1 MSFSEAP
8 TTAIK
13 GQRELLEWYSLPKEA
28 NGCEVWVPIPKRF
41 SPLLGDTT
49 ILSTLG
55 ANLPQTLLVRV
66 RVFWLTNLSYPIGNS
81 PFFISSHSYHFP
93 SHGLSWHLFWRSV
106 VSRNNF
112 KYSVHLPCHGEYHVS
127 CLLIQKMCLL
137 HLWYPLNM
145 DEGES
150 VHTVMYWSFFV
161 SVGEIQYLRFIPD
174 ILCWNLG
181 CIFPQKLW
189 QFFSY
194 IGL

>member
-55 ANLPQTLLVRV
+55 ANLPQALLVCV
-66 RVFWLTNLSYPIGNS
+66 RVFWLTNLSYPTGNS

-106 VSRNNF
+106 VSRN
-112 KYSVHLPCHGEYHVS
+112 HLISNILFIYHVMENTMYPAFWFRKCAYSIYDIHSIWMKGKVCS
-127 CLLIQKMCLL
+127 CCDVLVLFC
-137 HLWYPLNM
+137 
-145 DEGES
+145 
-150 VHTVMYWSFFV
+150 
-161 SVGEIQYLRFIPD
+161 
-174 ILCWNLG
+174 
-181 CIFPQKLW
+181 
-189 QFFSY
+189 
-194 IGL
+194 